1 MNICI
6 YTENYY
12 KGGLDTFLINLINA
26 WPDEQDKFTL
36 VCNASHPGL
45 ESIEVH
51 VKRPF
56 FLKRYSYFYTT
67 SISQGKTKVGRWL
80 PVRVFFVLSQMV
92 LQYPFLFAWYIL
104 SLTLFFRK
112 NNFDRLMVVNGGY
125 PASLL
130 GRCAVIAWTLSRKK
144 TAAVFNFHNSTAPSP
159 MYFRLQE
166 SIIDKLL
173 IKSSSHI
180 VSVSRACLDSLSS
193 RLPFVDCN
201 KLSFIYNGLQAPVLN
216 EAGNLDIGLSPYCL
230 MLATYEPRKG
240 HHYLLK
246 AFSLVSK
253 EFPDVKLRIFG
264 YVAKPHEMETV
275 VAEVDRL
282 SLKDRVEL
290 NEFTQEK
297 NQLIKNAS
305 ILVVPSQENES
316 FGLTIIEAMALGTPV
331 VTTDVGGM
339 PEVLE
344 GTHAGFVC
352 SKDNPEEFA
361 AAMIKILRDPALA
374 IKLSRNGIDAFNE
387 RYSAEK
393 MAAQY
398 NRIIKM

>member
-1 MNICI
+1 MNICFF
-6 YTENYY
+6 TENYY
-12 KGGLDTFLINLINA
+12 QGGLDTFLINLINA
-26 WPDEQDKFTL
+26 WHEEEDKFTL

-45 ESIEVH
+45 ESIEAN
-51 VKRPF
+51 VKRT
-56 FLKRYSYFYTT
+56 FLIKCYNYLYTT
-67 SISQGKTKVGRWL
+67 SISQGQTKFGRFI
-80 PVRVFFVLSQMV
+80 PIRAFFVLSHIII
-92 LQYPFLFAWYIL
+92 QYPFLFGWYIIT
-104 SLTLFFRK
+104 LTSFFRK
-112 NNFDRLMVVNGGY
+112 SSFDRLMVINGGY

-130 GRCAVIAWTLSRKK
+130 GRCAIIAWVLSGKK
-144 TAAVFNFHNSTAPSP
+144 NKAVFNFHNSTAPSP
-159 MYFRLQE
+159 WYFRLQE
-166 SIIDKLL
+166 SVIDNLL
-173 IKSSSHI
+173 IKNSSHI
-180 VSVSRACLDSLSS
+180 VSVSKACLNSLHTRES
-193 RLPFVDCN
+193 FVDCN
-201 KLSFIYNGLQAPVLN
+201 KLSFIYNGLQAPVIN
-216 EAGNLDIGLSPYCL
+216 EASNLDKSQKPYCL

-246 AFSLVSK
+246 AFSIVTK
-253 EFPDVKLRIFG
+253 EYPGVKLKIFG
-264 YVAKPHEMETV
+264 YVAKPHEMNAI
-275 VAEVDRL
+275 VAEVNRL
-282 SLKDRVEL
+282 SLEDQVEL
-290 NEFTQEK
+290 NQFTQEK

-374 IKLSRNGIDAFNE
+374 IKLSRNGIEAFNE

>member
-1 MNICI
+1 
-6 YTENYY
+6 
-12 KGGLDTFLINLINA
+12 
-26 WPDEQDKFTL
+26 
-36 VCNASHPGL
+36 
-45 ESIEVH
+45 
-51 VKRPF
+51 
-56 FLKRYSYFYTT
+56 
-67 SISQGKTKVGRWL
+67 
-80 PVRVFFVLSQMV
+80 
-92 LQYPFLFAWYIL
+92 
-104 SLTLFFRK
+104 
-112 NNFDRLMVVNGGY
+112 
-125 PASLL
+125 
-130 GRCAVIAWTLSRKK
+130 
-144 TAAVFNFHNSTAPSP
+144 
-159 MYFRLQE
+159 
-166 SIIDKLL
+166 
-173 IKSSSHI
+173 
-180 VSVSRACLDSLSS
+180 
-193 RLPFVDCN
+193 
-201 KLSFIYNGLQAPVLN
+201 
-216 EAGNLDIGLSPYCL
+216 

-282 SLKDRVEL
+282 SLKDQVEL

-352 SKDNPEEFA
+352 SK
-361 AAMIKILRDPALA
+361 RQ
-374 IKLSRNGIDAFNE
+374 S
-387 RYSAEK
+387 
-393 MAAQY
+393 
-398 NRIIKM
+398 